1 MAQDQARQMTLAN
14 VTAVFPSDDDCLTHV
29 MEVRF
34 GKRHVC
40 PRCRIYSS
48 FHKLSGYRAF
58 SCARCGFHVFPCST
72 TMLHGSS
79 TPLHLWFYT
88 IYLHLTGRMVPAAQL
103 QKVIGVNF
111 RTARR
116 MNDLVRDAAAIPK
129 EADFMRLLIKPMITT
144 ACVARSI
151 VTPTPPHSAA

>member
-40 PRCRIYSS
+40 PRCRVHSS

-58 SCARCGFHVFPCST
+58 SCARCGFHVFPCSGT
-72 TMLHGSS
+72 LLHGSS
-79 TPLHLWFYT
+79 KPLQLWFYA
-88 IYLHLTGRMVPAAQL
+88 IYAYLQGQTVATTEL
-103 QKVIGVNF
+103 QKTLGVNY

-116 MNDLVRDAAAIPK
+116 M
-129 EADFMRLLIKPMITT
+129 
-144 ACVARSI
+144 
-151 VTPTPPHSAA
+151 